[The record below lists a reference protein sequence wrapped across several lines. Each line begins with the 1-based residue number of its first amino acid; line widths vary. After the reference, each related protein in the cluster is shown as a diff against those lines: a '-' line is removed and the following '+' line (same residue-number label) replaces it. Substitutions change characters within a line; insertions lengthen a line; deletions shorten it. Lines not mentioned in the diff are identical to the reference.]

1 MTTGLEHVAKQR
13 RSTQVITPMIACELR
28 GIIIHIHESKLFCC
42 ELQGIPW
49 FLTHQ
54 HPATIYIYI
63 YSHPQND
70 TSWSILTAY
79 SNLIMFYI
87 IQPIFWVTATIYPVV
102 ICYRATVQMAR
113 LLR

>member
-63 YSHPQND
+63 VIPK
-70 TSWSILTAY
+70 
-79 SNLIMFYI
+79 M
-87 IQPIFWVTATIYPVV
+87 IQVG
-102 ICYRATVQMAR
+102 QS
-113 LLR
+113 LLRTVI